1 MPRGARLDAPG
12 TLHHVMVR
20 GIERNWIVSDDE
32 DREVFVSRL
41 GKTAAATGTKIYAWA
56 LMSNHAHLLLKSGSA
71 GLSTFMSR
79 LLTGYAL
86 AYNRRYH
93 RHGHLFQNRY
103 KSILCEEELYFLKLV
118 SYIHLNPLRAGLV
131 SSLEMLNG
139 YPWSGHAVLMNREN
153 YAWQDREYVLGYFG
167 KREGSAEKAYLEFVR
182 EQMTLGS
189 QPELTGGGLIRSAG
203 GWSEVLSMKR
213 RGEKQFSD
221 ERILGSGEFVKELLD
236 EAEERVKASV
246 PISSKIEYADLLLEQ
261 RCEVNGISVM
271 ALKKGSKR
279 REFARVRT
287 ELAVQFVV
295 EYGLSYAD
303 AARILGTSASTVNQ
317 ILRRH
322 L

>member
-1 MPRGARLDAPG
+1 
-12 TLHHVMVR
+12 
-20 GIERNWIVSDDE
+20 
-32 DREVFVSRL
+32 
-41 GKTAAATGTKIYAWA
+41 
-56 LMSNHAHLLLKSGSA
+56 
-71 GLSTFMSR
+71 
-79 LLTGYAL
+79 
-86 AYNRRYH
+86 
-93 RHGHLFQNRY
+93 
-103 KSILCEEELYFLKLV
+103 
-118 SYIHLNPLRAGLV
+118 
-131 SSLEMLNG
+131 MLNG